1 MSRVPGQTWK
11 RTGGTLTGS
20 ARRDTFDRAMACYSA
35 ETAAVDI
42 DNGSLKLALGPYA
55 VGADP
60 AGRRVKWPR
69 TEATPPIQAA

>member
-1 MSRVPGQTWK
+1 
-11 RTGGTLTGS
+11 
-20 ARRDTFDRAMACYSA
+20 MACYSA